1 MIEFRIGNSDLV
13 RLGVATRPPG
23 PLGSRMPAI
32 IVDVV
37 AARFAKAQHQLL
49 VHQLVHW
56 RLKEVTATTIGRWN
70 HILLLALAPT
80 VRD

>member
-1 MIEFRIGNSDLV
+1 MDEDKVRIRNGINQDY
-13 RLGVATRPPG
+13 
-23 PLGSRMPAI
+23 
-32 IVDVV
+32 
-37 AARFAKAQHQLL
+37 AKAQHQLF